1 MIVSNPQQRC
11 RGLAR
16 GRHGLWD
23 NPESET
29 PPSLGP
35 GVLSSGWCPLPSS
48 EGSYIHPYT
57 HQERRGSMKTAESGS
72 PPPAPPCP
80 LRGQIQRAE
89 PGPQKGRL
97 ERAVEFQGLPGF
109 PRLPES
115 IAFPRGLPRAPL
127 RRVPAWPA
135 GLPWRC
141 PPTCRLSNS
150 CFQPRALATAACCHT
165 RHFSL
170 SPPSLKGFAI
180 TAQDGTCMCGIHA
193 CVRMHKHLR
202 AQLVAVR
209 PRSFGG
215 GVPRPPPTPSPT
227 GLAKAMPCP
236 S

>member
-1 MIVSNPQQRC
+1 MPSAQL
-11 RGLAR
+11 RGELY
-16 GRHGLWD
+16 
-23 NPESET
+23 T
-29 PPSLGP
+29 PLHTP
-35 GVLSSGWCPLPSS
+35 GE
-48 EGSYIHPYT
+48 EGVHENS
-57 HQERRGSMKTAESGS
+57 RVRL

-97 ERAVEFQGLPGF
+97 ERAVEFQGLPAF

-193 CVRMHKHLR
+193 CVRTHKHLR